1 MIKRKIFFLG
11 ICIAYESRSGVPG
24 LLLLSGRLLGS
35 IIGSLRASGT
45 LVVIETRV
53 YKERVSKWNLCIS
66 FFLSLHGFLYLLRVG
81 THCSR
86 LLFVDG
92 SNCDR
97 VESCINKGRIIS

>member
-24 LLLLSGRLLGS
+24 LLLLSRGLLGS
-35 IIGSLRASGT
+35 SIGSLRASGT
-45 LVVIETRV
+45 LVVFETSIQRAGKQMEPL
-53 YKERVSKWNLCIS
+53 YFI
-66 FFLSLHGFLYLLRVG
+66 LSLFLHGFLYLLRVG
-81 THCSR
+81 THCRR